1 MKNPVACAIDC
12 LLDEV
17 ETEGMKKLIDYL
29 LDEARKSK
37 EVRIVYCG
45 ETKDNLPLWQI
56 LSGKKHICLQS
67 TREQIIQVL
76 KVEVSGREYEK
87 KLKKIYDELGNR
99 RLAKEMMKI
108 AKKTL
113 PKD

>member
-1 MKNPVACAIDC
+1 MKNPVACVIDC
-12 LLDEV
+12 LLDEM
-17 ETEGMKKLIDYL
+17 ETEAMEKLIDYL
-29 LDEARKSK
+29 LDEAKKNK
-37 EVRIVYCG
+37 EVRIIYCG
-45 ETKDNLPLWQI
+45 ETEDNLPLWQI

-76 KVEVSGREYEK
+76 KVEVREYE
-87 KLKKIYDELGNR
+87 KLKKIYKELGKSNR